1 MISRSIVKV
10 AWFIRR
16 NVPLVLKQF
25 WDRIRSD
32 NLHVKKIQCSYSVPS
47 LGGFWQNI
55 KIVDTFC
62 IKHYCLKIIKPT
74 RFAELNQKS
83 FQAKG
88 FLRIFPHNNQIS
100 RHSFRM
106 KSNITEKWL
115 LLKELKPVEN
125 WSDEFNPDYFIF
137 WTKSLQVNHFQKH
150 LFLPK
155 LTNNMTKD
163 CSLNHQFSTRKFQ
176 AQNMLCT

>member
-1 MISRSIVKV
+1 M
-10 AWFIRR
+10 
-16 NVPLVLKQF
+16 LKQF
-25 WDRIRSD
+25 RNRIRSD
-32 NLHVKKIQCSYSVPS
+32 NPQVKKIQCSYSVQS
-47 LGGFWQNI
+47 LGGFWQNR

-106 KSNITEKWL
+106 KSNIREKLL

-125 WSDEFNPDYFIF
+125 CSDEFNPDYFTC
-137 WTKSLQVNHFQKH
+137 WTNKVITGKSFSEA
-150 LFLPK
+150 FILPK
-155 LTNNMTKD
+155 LTHIMTKD
-163 CSLNHQFSTRKFQ
+163 YSLNHQFSKRKSQ
-176 AQNMLCT
+176 A

>member
-1 MISRSIVKV
+1 MIVRPIAKV
-10 AWFIRR
+10 AWFISW

-25 WDRIRSD
+25 WNRIRSD
-32 NLHVKKIQCSYSVPS
+32 NLQVKKIQCSYSVPS
-47 LGGFWQNI
+47 LGGFWQNR

-62 IKHYCLKIIKPT
+62 IKHYCLKLIKPT

-100 RHSFRM
+100 CHFFSV

-125 WSDEFNPDYFIF
+125 CSDDFNSYNFIF
-137 WTKSLQVNHFQKH
+137 WTMLLLKSC
-150 LFLPK
+150 PI
-155 LTNNMTKD
+155 LTNCQQMD
-163 CSLNHQFSTRKFQ
+163 S
-176 AQNMLCT
+176 QNLVISFDYSWFLAKKKLAF